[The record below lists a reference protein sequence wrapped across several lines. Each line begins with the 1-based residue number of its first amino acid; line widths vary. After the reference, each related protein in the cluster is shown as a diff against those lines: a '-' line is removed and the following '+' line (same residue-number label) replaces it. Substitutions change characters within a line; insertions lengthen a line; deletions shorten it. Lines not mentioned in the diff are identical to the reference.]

1 MRYHS
6 FYVNLI
12 LLLSSIVLSNKIY
25 FPSLNGIRFIAA
37 FVVMISH
44 TFPLVQDF
52 GFDTS
57 FIMPDLGGLGV
68 TLFFVLSGF
77 LITFL
82 LFTEKQQTHKIKTGS
97 FIVRRI
103 LRIWPAYFLALG
115 IGFFIFP
122 YLDAHTHEFTQTYP
136 WLKLGLFALFLGDFV
151 KAIIFDAGVIN
162 HLWSVGVE
170 EQFYLIWPFL
180 MNWFSSKFLKMAI
193 IIIVINILLRLGF
206 AQWSNFHP
214 LTEFNK
220 TSWMICEA
228 ISKFFVWFRVD
239 CMAIGGL
246 GAYFII
252 EKKERVLAFLYQK
265 SIQITSYILLFLLL
279 CFGITFGFITH
290 DIYGIL
296 FLILILNVSSN
307 TSSVL
312 NLEFSWLNRLG
323 SISYGLYLY
332 HPFIYFL
339 IYYFYKQGWGTGSSI
354 LDLILFYPIFISGT
368 ILFSWLSYHYYES
381 YFLRIKQ
388 KFTIIPS
395 GDDAHELISETNK
408 E

>member
-1 MRYHS
+1 MA
-6 FYVNLI
+6 
-12 LLLSSIVLSNKIY
+12 NKIY

-44 TFPLVQDF
+44 TLPLVEDF
-52 GFDTS
+52 GFSTS
-57 FIMPDLGGLGV
+57 FIKSDLGGLGV

-82 LFTEKQQTHKIKTGS
+82 LFTEKHEIKKIKTGN
-97 FIVRRI
+97 FILRRI

-122 YLDAHTHEFTQTYP
+122 FLDARTLAFTQSYP

-180 MNWFSSKFLKMAI
+180 MNWFSTRFLKMAI
-193 IIIVINILLRLGF
+193 IIIVLNILMRFGF
-206 AQWSNFHP
+206 AQWNNFHP

-228 ISKFFVWFRVD
+228 VSKFFVWFRVD

-252 EKKERVLAFLYQK
+252 EKKERVLAFLFHKYL
-265 SIQITSYILLFLLL
+265 QIISYVLLFLML
-279 CFGITFGFITH
+279 CLGITFGFITH
-290 DIYGIL
+290 DIYGII

-307 TSSVL
+307 PASLL
-312 NLEFSWLNRLG
+312 NLEFGWLNRLG

-339 IYYFYKQGWGTGSSI
+339 IYYFYKQGLGTGSSV
-354 LDLILFYPIFISGT
+354 LNLVLFYPIFIFGT
-368 ILFSWLSYHYYES
+368 ILFSWLSYRYYES
-381 YFLRIKQ
+381 FFLKMKK
-388 KFTIIPS
+388 KFTTIQS
-395 GDDAHELISETNK
+395 GEDAH
-408 E
+408 

>member
-1 MRYHS
+1 M
-6 FYVNLI
+6 
-12 LLLSSIVLSNKIY
+12 NKVY

-37 FVVMISH
+37 LVVMISH

-82 LFTEKQQTHKIKTGS
+82 LFTEKQQTKRIKTGN
-97 FIVRRI
+97 FIIRRI

-122 YLDAHTHEFTQTYP
+122 FLDARTHEFTQTYT
-136 WLKLGLFALFLGDFV
+136 WLKLGLFTLFLGDFV
-151 KAIIFDAGVIN
+151 KAIILDAGVIN

-193 IIIVINILLRLGF
+193 IIIVVNILLRIGF
-206 AQWSNFHP
+206 AQWNNFHP

-252 EKKERVLAFLYQK
+252 EKKHQMLEFLYHK
-265 SIQITSYILLFLLL
+265 GCQITTFFALSILI

-290 DIYGIL
+290 DIYSVL
-296 FLILILNVSSN
+296 FLIIVMNVATN
-307 TSSVL
+307 PRTLL
-312 NLEFSWLNRLG
+312 NLEFAWLDKLG
-323 SISYGLYLY
+323 RISYGLYLY
-332 HPFIYFL
+332 HPFVYFL
-339 IYYFYKQGWGTGSSI
+339 LYFFYKQGWGTGSGI
-354 LDLILFYPIFISGT
+354 GNLTLFYSLFILGT
-368 ILFSWLSYHYYES
+368 ILFSWFSYHFFET

-388 KFTIIPS
+388 KFTIIQS
-395 GDDAHELISETNK
+395 GEEAR
-408 E
+408 

>member
-1 MRYHS
+1 M
-6 FYVNLI
+6 
-12 LLLSSIVLSNKIY
+12 
-25 FPSLNGIRFIAA
+25 
-37 FVVMISH
+37 MSH
-44 TFPLVQDF
+44 TFPLIEEF
-52 GFDTS
+52 GFSMS
-57 FIMPDLGGLGV
+57 FIKSDLGGLGV

-82 LFTEKQQTHKIKTGS
+82 LFTEKHEIKKIKTGN
-97 FIVRRI
+97 FILRRI

-122 YLDAHTHEFTQTYP
+122 YLDTQTHNFTQTYP

-180 MNWFSSKFLKMAI
+180 MNWFSKRFLKMAI
-193 IIIVINILLRLGF
+193 IIIVLNILMRYGF
-206 AQWSNFHP
+206 AQWNNFHP

-228 ISKFFVWFRVD
+228 VSKFFVWFRVD

-252 EKKERVLAFLYQK
+252 EKKERVLAFLFHKY
-265 SIQITSYILLFLLL
+265 IQISSYILLLLML
-279 CFGITFGFITH
+279 CLGITFGFITH
-290 DIYGIL
+290 DIYGII

-307 TSSVL
+307 PASLL
-312 NLEFSWLNRLG
+312 NLEFGWLNRLG

-339 IYYFYKQGWGTGSSI
+339 IYYFYKQGWSTGSSV
-354 LDLILFYPIFISGT
+354 LNLVLFYPIFIFGT

-381 YFLRIKQ
+381 FFLRMKK
-388 KFTIIPS
+388 KFTIIQS
-395 GDDAHELISETNK
+395 GEDAH
-408 E
+408 